1 MTSESIRSPCVAV
14 CALDEDDVC
23 LGCYRTGEEITDW
36 FMASNEQKLEIMRAS
51 EARRATKQTIRLK

>member
-36 FMASNEQKLEIMRAS
+36 FMADQQRKREILAVAAQRRDRLNPIKLS
-51 EARRATKQTIRLK
+51 